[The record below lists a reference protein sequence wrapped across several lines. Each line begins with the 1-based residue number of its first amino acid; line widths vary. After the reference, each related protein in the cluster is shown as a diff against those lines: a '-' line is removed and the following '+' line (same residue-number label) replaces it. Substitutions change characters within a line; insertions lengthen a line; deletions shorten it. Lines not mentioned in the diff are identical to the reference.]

1 MMEYHQAD
9 PDDYVCCNSKRR
21 RNEKEKAKRFKIA
34 TSSSSLLLQ
43 LLSITKQIIHAK
55 EPIED
60 VHQNKPL
67 SSSLLSIFR
76 PLTRNLT
83 SFPSIGYCS
92 IFILSSPCKTR

>member
-9 PDDYVCCNSKRR
+9 PDDCVCCNSKRR
-21 RNEKEKAKRFKIA
+21 RKEKEKAKRFKIA

-60 VHQNKPL
+60 IHQNL

-83 SFPSIGYCS
+83 SFSSIGYCS
-92 IFILSSPCKTR
+92 VFILSSPCKPR